1 MGANLEELRVFRRAE
16 EISDRIWETVVQL
29 ESFQRGT
36 LGEQLV
42 RSANSVGA
50 NIAEGYGRFHYGE
63 KIRFFY
69 FARGS
74 VSETKYWLRRANQRK
89 MISPELHVDLLQSL
103 ERIGSEINRFVSSL
117 RRQQR
122 DSNVSG

>member
-1 MGANLEELRVFRRAE
+1 MGANLEDLRVFRRAE
-16 EISDRIWETVVQL
+16 ELSDRIWETVTQL
-29 ESFQRGT
+29 ESFQRAT

-42 RSANSVGA
+42 RSADSVGA

-63 KIRFFY
+63 NIRFLY

-89 MISPELHVDLLQSL
+89 MISPELHADLLQSL
-103 ERIGSEINRFVSSL
+103 ERIGREINRFVSSL
-117 RRQQR
+117 RR
-122 DSNVSG
+122 